1 MQKIYFKKMIELNN
15 ELKELVSVSVDES
28 ISYKLEQGG
37 MRAFGSILINGE
49 YKNFTLKKEFKDSI
63 DIDIMAQYE
72 KIEDRNDF
80 TVKVEDFDYY
90 INDGN
95 LSLIIEANVYGV
107 KDDDDRVIETTIEE
121 EKIDDISEDIE
132 NLMRLD
138 ELPEMIQNNDFT
150 EIIEKH
156 AEIMDLDTSVSEPV
170 KTIKPIEPDEDDDDL
185 GTYYLYVVDSGDTYR
200 SISSHYQIDE
210 NMIRVYNHDRPLEKG
225 TIVIIPYS

>member
-107 KDDDDRVIETTIEE
+107 KDDDDRVIETTAIENE
-121 EKIDDISEDIE
+121 VDDISEDIE

-138 ELPEMIQNNDFT
+138 ELPEIIQNNDFT
-150 EIIEKH
+150 EMIEKH

>member
-107 KDDDDRVIETTIEE
+107 KDDDDRIIETTVIENDV
-121 EKIDDISEDIE
+121 DDISEDIE

-156 AEIMDLDTSVSEPV
+156 AEIMDLNTSVSEPV
-170 KTIKPIEPDEDDDDL
+170 KTIKPVEPDEDDDDL